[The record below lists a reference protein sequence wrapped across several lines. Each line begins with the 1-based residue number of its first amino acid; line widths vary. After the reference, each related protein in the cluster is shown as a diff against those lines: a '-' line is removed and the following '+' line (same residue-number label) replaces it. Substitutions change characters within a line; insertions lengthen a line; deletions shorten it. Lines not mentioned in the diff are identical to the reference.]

1 MKRFKTGII
10 ALLVMALISGCGSK
24 GNSNEGEKQ
33 NESNQ
38 PTNSSN
44 ESSATET
51 EGDIYPLKG
60 DRKLT
65 YWVGVTS
72 PNTATNNDDIPV
84 WQELQKATGI
94 DIEFIHPV
102 SGQEKEQF
110 NLMLASG
117 DYPDII
123 ESKAMETGT
132 LYAKKII
139 QDLTEIMP
147 KYSPNYYNYL
157 QENPDILRQV
167 KSDDGKLMIY
177 PLLRPNPIAQNT
189 TGPIIR
195 RDWLEKVNLEVPET
209 IAEWETM
216 LTAFKEELG
225 VEIPFGTRTSST
237 STNMIA
243 SAWNI
248 YLGFY
253 HDDGVVKYGYIEPAF
268 KDYIETMAR
277 WYQKGLLDKNFATS
291 DKQTQDANM
300 LSNKQGST
308 FGAVGGNIG
317 TWMTAAKANGDEEFS
332 LVGAKMPV
340 LNKGDVPQYYDITQ
354 FEYSNGN
361 PWAMISTQCK
371 DVEAAARLLDYTYGE
386 EGGKLMNFGI
396 EGISYNIVN
405 GEMVPISEEE
415 IKEKYN
421 LSVTDFKKSYNR
433 STDSGPFILDNS
445 LIRYSQTEEQF
456 EAIENWSM
464 NENKKHKM
472 PPIILSA
479 EESSEFSSIVADLK
493 TYNEE
498 MIIKFIM
505 GIEPLDNVDKY
516 WDNIQKMNVQRAIQI
531 QQDALD
537 RYFAR

>member
-1 MKRFKTGII
+1 MKKLKATVSSVL
-10 ALLVMALISGCGSK
+10 ALTLLGGCGAQGKDSGK
-24 GNSNEGEKQ
+24 E
-33 NESNQ
+33 
-38 PTNSSN
+38 TTAA
-44 ESSATET
+44 ATTAAEAT
-51 EGDIYPLKG
+51 TAAAAADANVYPLTG
-60 DRKLT
+60 NRKVT
-65 YWVGVTS
+65 YWVNVTA

-84 WQELQKATGI
+84 WQELQKRTGV

-123 ESKAMETGT
+123 ESKTMETGT
-132 LYAKKII
+132 LFDKGVIA
-139 QDLTEIMP
+139 DLTDVMP
-147 KYSPNYYNYL
+147 KYSPNYYGYL
-157 QENPDILRQV
+157 QANPDIMRQV
-167 KSDDGKLMIY
+167 QSDDGKMMIY
-177 PLLRPNPIAQNT
+177 PLLRPNPISQNT

-195 RDWLEKVNLEVPET
+195 KDWLEKVGLETPET

-216 LTAFKEELG
+216 LTAFKEKLN
-225 VEIPFGTRTSST
+225 VEIPFGTRTSTT

-253 HDDGVVKYGYIEPAF
+253 HDDGVVKYGYTEAAF
-268 KDYIETMAR
+268 KDYIETLSR
-277 WYQKGLLDKNFATS
+277 WYANGLLDKNFAS
-291 DKQTQDANM
+291 ADKATQDANF

-308 FGAVGGNIG
+308 FGAVGSNIG
-317 TWMTAAKANGDEEFS
+317 TWTTGAAANGNTEFK

-361 PWAMISTQCK
+361 PWCMISSQCE

-396 EGISYNIVN
+396 EGISYNVVN
-405 GEMVPISEEE
+405 GEMVPISDEE
-415 IKEKYN
+415 IKTKFN
-421 LSVTDFKKSYNR
+421 LSTTDFKKNYNR
-433 STDSGPFILDNS
+433 STDSGPFIMDPS
-445 LIRYSQTEEQF
+445 FMKYSQTEVQM
-456 EAIENWSM
+456 EAMENWAQ

-472 PPIILSA
+472 PPIVLSPA
-479 EESSEFSSIVADLK
+479 ESSEFSSIMADIK

-498 MIIKFIM
+498 MMVKFIM
-505 GIEPLDNVDKY
+505 GVEPVANVEKY
-516 WDNIQKMNVQRAIQI
+516 WTTINNMNIKRAIEI
-531 QQDALD
+531 QQGALD
-537 RYFAR
+537 RYNKR

>member
-1 MKRFKTGII
+1 MKKLKATVSSVL
-10 ALLVMALISGCGSK
+10 AVTLLGGCGAQGKDSGK
-24 GNSNEGEKQ
+24 E
-33 NESNQ
+33 
-38 PTNSSN
+38 TTAA
-44 ESSATET
+44 ATTAAEAT
-51 EGDIYPLKG
+51 TAAAAADANAYPLTG
-60 DRKLT
+60 NRKVT
-65 YWVGVTS
+65 YWVNVTA

-84 WQELQKATGI
+84 WQELQKRTGV

-123 ESKAMETGT
+123 ESKTMETGT
-132 LYAKKII
+132 LFDKGVIA
-139 QDLTEIMP
+139 DLTDVMP
-147 KYSPNYYNYL
+147 KYSPNYYGYL
-157 QENPDILRQV
+157 QANPDIMRQV
-167 KSDDGKLMIY
+167 QSDDGKLMIY
-177 PLLRPNPIAQNT
+177 PLLRPNPISQNT

-195 RDWLEKVNLEVPET
+195 KDWLEKVGLETPET

-216 LTAFKEELG
+216 LTAFKEKLN
-225 VEIPFGTRTSST
+225 VEIPFGTRTSTT

-253 HDDGVVKYGYIEPAF
+253 HDDGVVKYGYTEAGF

-277 WYQKGLLDKNFATS
+277 WYANGLLDKNFAS
-291 DKQTQDANM
+291 ADKATQDANF

-308 FGAVGGNIG
+308 FGAVGSNIG
-317 TWMTAAKANGDEEFS
+317 TWTTGAAANGNTEFK

-340 LNKGDVPQYYDITQ
+340 LNKGDVAQYYDITQ

-361 PWAMISTQCK
+361 PWCMISSQCE

-396 EGISYNIVN
+396 EGISYNVVN
-405 GEMVPISEEE
+405 GEMVPISDEE
-415 IKEKYN
+415 IKTKFN
-421 LSVTDFKKSYNR
+421 LSTTDFKKNYNR
-433 STDSGPFILDNS
+433 STDSGPFIMDPS
-445 LIRYSQTEEQF
+445 FMKYSQTEVQM
-456 EAIENWSM
+456 EAMENWAQ

-472 PPIILSA
+472 PPIVLSPA
-479 EESSEFSSIVADLK
+479 ESSEFSSIMADIK

-498 MIIKFIM
+498 MMVKFIM
-505 GIEPLDNVDKY
+505 GVEPVANVEKY
-516 WDNIQKMNVQRAIQI
+516 WTTINNMNIKRAIEI
-531 QQDALD
+531 QQGALD
-537 RYFAR
+537 RYNKR